1 VKLSLR
7 VCTLLIAVLFIT
19 SLVGL
24 QNYTP
29 VAAETD
35 VQITDVQVP
44 NEVAQ
49 ASTGQVQA
57 TVQNLLNVSLEGFA
71 LFSDM
76 SGEIH
81 SVNPVDP
88 LIDIVNFTIGPE
100 ESLAVIVDYVVNET
114 ASVGVHTVTFEIN
127 VGGFYFLFEQYSIT
141 VVSVV
146 RIVDIMPGSVFSQAQ
161 AGLLLVSIENRV
173 DLTKTVRIEVFGPKF
188 VNMSQEVDIAPGI
201 NTVAIPLMPNVTH
214 VYDFGIFP
222 ANVSVYFSEELI
234 SSHIVSIPV
243 DMSLVNKAI
252 AIILPVGIFLILVLF
267 YAFRKRQRV
276 RSAAVSE

>member
-1 VKLSLR
+1 MKLSLR

-19 SLVGL
+19 SFVGL

-29 VAAETD
+29 IAAETD

-49 ASTGQVQA
+49 GSTGQVQA

-71 LFSDM
+71 HFLDM

-81 SVNPVDP
+81 SINPANP
-88 LIDIVNFTIGPE
+88 LTHIVNFTIGPE
-100 ESLAVIVDYVVNET
+100 ESLTVIVDYVVNET
-114 ASVGVHTVTFEIN
+114 ASVGVHTVTFEIS
-127 VGGFYFLFEQYSIT
+127 VGGFSFLFEQYSIN

-188 VNMSQEVDIAPGI
+188 VNMSQEVDIAPGM

-222 ANVSVYFSEELI
+222 ANVSVYFFEELV

-243 DMSLVNKAI
+243 DMSLVNKTV
-252 AIILPVGIFLILVLF
+252 AIILPVGIFLILVVF
-267 YAFRKRQRV
+267 YAFRKRQRE

>member
-1 VKLSLR
+1 MKLSLR

-19 SLVGL
+19 SFIGL

-29 VAAETD
+29 ITAEID

-71 LFSDM
+71 HFSDM

-81 SVNPVDP
+81 SINPADP
-88 LIDIVNFTIGPE
+88 LIHIVNFTIGPE
-100 ESLAVIVDYVVNET
+100 ESLTVIVDYVVNET
-114 ASVGVHTVTFEIN
+114 ASVGVHTVTFEIS
-127 VGGFYFLFEQYSIT
+127 VGGFSFLFEQYSIT

-146 RIVDIMPGSVFSQAQ
+146 RIVEIMPGSVFSQAQ

-188 VNMSQEVDIAPGI
+188 VNMSQEVDIAPGM
-201 NTVAIPLMPNVTH
+201 NTVAIPLMPNITH

-222 ANVSVYFSEELI
+222 ANVSVYFSEELV
-234 SSHIVSIPV
+234 SSHIVSIPI
-243 DMSLVNKAI
+243 DMSLVNKTV
-252 AIILPVGIFLILVLF
+252 AIILPVGIFLILVVF
-267 YAFRKRQRV
+267 YAFRKRQRE